1 MMGRVQGKVAIV
13 TGARRG
19 IGKATAELLA
29 REGARVIITDRK
41 EEGAQEV
48 VDGIKKVGGD
58 AVFVLQDVAKEED
71 WQRVMGETSKRYGR
85 LDILVNN
92 AGVQRGWGHHLADP
106 DQERELLSSWRSHD
120 SVLFAAGHGVQT
132 GRAPSV
138 FAPTVTESLLIRTSH
153 PSGSRH

>member
-1 MMGRVQGKVAIV
+1 MGRVQGKVAIV

-71 WQRVMGETSKRYGR
+71 WQRVMGETSKRCGR

-92 AGVQRGWGHHLADP
+92 AGVGAGKNI
-106 DQERELLSSWRSHD
+106 EELTLEDWRWVMSATLSRCQ
-120 SVLFAAGHGVQT
+120 FT
-132 GRAPSV
+132 P
-138 FAPTVTESLLIRTSH
+138 
-153 PSGSRH
+153 

>member
-1 MMGRVQGKVAIV
+1 MMGRVQDKVAIV

-48 VDGIKKVGGD
+48 VDGIQKVGGD

-71 WQRVMGETSKRYGR
+71 WQRVMGEASKRYGR

-92 AGVQRGWGHHLADP
+92 AGVG
-106 DQERELLSSWRSHD
+106 
-120 SVLFAAGHGVQT
+120 AGKKECR
-132 GRAPSV
+132 RARDTFWDIHVPK
-138 FAPTVTESLLIRTSH
+138 
-153 PSGSRH
+153 